1 MLLRLTAEEEIEMI
15 TKISIDAFHSDYLIG
30 LEPND
35 GPPGYDSVKWHKEM
49 QREKHLFSYFND
61 GGIMVGG
68 AILFASF
75 DEIYIGRIFISPEYH
90 KKGYGVRLMN
100 DVEKMFSSV
109 KRFKLDT
116 PTKNIRTNS
125 FYKKLGYIQTNVDGD
140 FAIYEKKIIN

>member
-49 QREKHLFSYFND
+49 QKEKHLFSYFND

-68 AILFASF
+68 AILFASY
-75 DEIYIGRIFISPEYH
+75 DEIYIGRIFISPKYH
-90 KKGYGVRLMN
+90 RKGYGISLMN

-140 FAIYEKKIIN
+140 FAIYEKENFI

>member
-1 MLLRLTAEEEIEMI
+1 MILRLTAEEEIEMI

-49 QREKHLFSYFND
+49 QKEKHLFSYFND
-61 GGIMVGG
+61 GGTMVGG
-68 AILFASF
+68 AILFVSY
-75 DEIYIGRIFISPEYH
+75 DEIYIGRIFISPKYH
-90 KKGYGVRLMN
+90 RKGYGISLMN

-140 FAIYEKKIIN
+140 FAIYEKENF

>member
-1 MLLRLTAEEEIEMI
+1 MFLRLTAEEEIEMI

-35 GPPGYDSVKWHKEM
+35 GPPGYNSVKWHKEM
-49 QREKHLFSYFND
+49 QKEKHLFSYFND

-68 AILFASF
+68 AILFASY
-75 DEIYIGRIFISPEYH
+75 DEIYIGRIFISPKYH
-90 KKGYGVRLMN
+90 RKGYGISLMN

-140 FAIYEKKIIN
+140 FAIYEKENIN

>member
-49 QREKHLFSYFND
+49 QKEKHLFSYFND

-68 AILFASF
+68 AILFTSN
-75 DEIYIGRIFISPEYH
+75 DEIYIGRIFISPKYH
-90 KKGYGVRLMN
+90 RKGYGISLMN
-100 DVEKMFSSV
+100 DVEKMFSLV

-140 FAIYEKKIIN
+140 FAIYEKENF

>member
-30 LEPND
+30 LEPNN
-35 GPPGYDSVKWHKEM
+35 GPPGYDSAKWHKEM
-49 QREKHLFSYFND
+49 QKEKHLFSYFND

-68 AILFASF
+68 AILFASY
-75 DEIYIGRIFISPEYH
+75 DEIYIGRIFISPKYH
-90 KKGYGVRLMN
+90 RKGYGISLMN
-100 DVEKMFSSV
+100 DIEKMFSSV

-116 PTKNIRTNS
+116 PTKNTRTNS

>member
-1 MLLRLTAEEEIEMI
+1 MLLRLTTEEEIEMI

-49 QREKHLFSYFND
+49 QKEKHLFSYFND

-75 DEIYIGRIFISPEYH
+75 DEIYIGRIFISPKYH
-90 KKGYGVRLMN
+90 RKGYGISLMN

-140 FAIYEKKIIN
+140 FAIYEKENIN

>member
-49 QREKHLFSYFND
+49 QKEKHLFSYFD
-61 GGIMVGG
+61 DVGIMVGG
-68 AILFASF
+68 AILFASY
-75 DEIYIGRIFISPEYH
+75 DEIYIGRIFISPKYH
-90 KKGYGVRLMN
+90 RKGYGISLMN

>member
-1 MLLRLTAEEEIEMI
+1 MLLRLTAEEEIEII

-49 QREKHLFSYFND
+49 QKEKHLFSYFND

-68 AILFASF
+68 AILFASY
-75 DEIYIGRIFISPEYH
+75 DEIYIGRIFISPKYH
-90 KKGYGVRLMN
+90 RKGYGISLMN

-125 FYKKLGYIQTNVDGD
+125 FYKKLGYIQTNVDGE
-140 FAIYEKKIIN
+140 FAIYEKENIN

>member
-1 MLLRLTAEEEIEMI
+1 MLLRLTAEEEIEII

-35 GPPGYDSVKWHKEM
+35 GPPGYDSIKWHKEM
-49 QREKHLFSYFND
+49 QKEKHLFSYFND
-61 GGIMVGG
+61 GGILVGG
-68 AILFASF
+68 AILFASY
-75 DEIYIGRIFISPEYH
+75 DEIYIGRIFISPKFH
-90 KKGYGVRLMN
+90 RKGYGISLMN

-125 FYKKLGYIQTNVDGD
+125 FYKKLGYILTNVDGD
-140 FAIYEKKIIN
+140 FAIYEKENF

>member
-49 QREKHLFSYFND
+49 QKEKHLFSYFND
-61 GGIMVGG
+61 DGIMVGG
-68 AILFASF
+68 AILFVSY
-75 DEIYIGRIFISPEYH
+75 DEIYIGRIFISPKYH
-90 KKGYGVRLMN
+90 RKGYGISLMN
-100 DVEKMFSSV
+100 DIEKMFSSV

>member
-49 QREKHLFSYFND
+49 QKEKHLFSYFND

-68 AILFASF
+68 AILFTSN
-75 DEIYIGRIFISPEYH
+75 DEIYIGRIFISPKYH
-90 KKGYGVRLMN
+90 RKGYGISLMN

-140 FAIYEKKIIN
+140 FAIYEKENF

>member
-49 QREKHLFSYFND
+49 QKEKHLFSYFND

-68 AILFASF
+68 AILFTSN
-75 DEIYIGRIFISPEYH
+75 DEIYIGRIFISPKYH
-90 KKGYGVRLMN
+90 RKGYGISLMN
-100 DVEKMFSSV
+100 DVEKMFSLV

-125 FYKKLGYIQTNVDGD
+125 FYKKLGYILTNVDGD
-140 FAIYEKKIIN
+140 FAIYEKENF

>member
-1 MLLRLTAEEEIEMI
+1 MLLRLTTEEEIEMI

-49 QREKHLFSYFND
+49 QKEKHLFSYFND

-68 AILFASF
+68 AILFPSF
-75 DEIYIGRIFISPEYH
+75 DEIYIGRIFISPKYH
-90 KKGYGVRLMN
+90 RKGYGISLMN

-140 FAIYEKKIIN
+140 FAIYEKENIN

>member
-1 MLLRLTAEEEIEMI
+1 MFLRLTAEEEIEMI

-49 QREKHLFSYFND
+49 QKEKHLFSYFND
-61 GGIMVGG
+61 GGIVVGG
-68 AILFASF
+68 AILFVSY
-75 DEIYIGRIFISPEYH
+75 DEIYIGRIFISPKYH
-90 KKGYGVRLMN
+90 RKGYGISLMN
-100 DVEKMFSSV
+100 DVERMFSSV

-140 FAIYEKKIIN
+140 FAIYEKENF

>member
-49 QREKHLFSYFND
+49 QKEKHLFSYFND

-68 AILFASF
+68 AILFVSY
-75 DEIYIGRIFISPEYH
+75 DEIYIGRIFISPKYH
-90 KKGYGVRLMN
+90 RKGYGINLMN

>member
-1 MLLRLTAEEEIEMI
+1 MFLRLTTEEEIEMI
-15 TKISIDAFHSDYLIG
+15 TKISIDAFYSDCLIG

-49 QREKHLFSYFND
+49 QKEKHLFSYFND

-68 AILFASF
+68 AILFVSY
-75 DEIYIGRIFISPEYH
+75 DEIYIGRIFISPKYH
-90 KKGYGVRLMN
+90 RKGYGISLMN

-140 FAIYEKKIIN
+140 FAIYEKENID